1 MRRRL
6 DQDGFAMPMVIFM
19 IVIMS
24 IVAYAALVQANL
36 SLNLAYKQAYL
47 QMARM
52 ASKAAIDYA
61 QESFDQSMC
70 GNYTGTPETD
80 LVSNGNYRVT
90 FKADVVSTSDDGYE
104 KVINGTGSV
113 YLPRQ
118 SDTARYVFDV
128 RSEVVRTY
136 ALCKTPD
143 NFDPV
148 VWLDASDEP
157 TLRRSGTVTT
167 TAYNSSSGNL
177 LDLLFPHP
185 TVEEKITDGTQGL
198 LSWLSNDLE
207 MHTCD
212 SLEYA
217 LLLCITNSSK
227 YLYTGLVFQNI
238 NVPQGATITSAT
250 INLAAATPS
259 GSGGQVTHRI
269 RGIYESANDPHM
281 DLFNSFTSNQV
292 RSRVTNASL
301 RTGTT
306 ADVVTNNF
314 PPGNSIQFDVRA
326 IVQEIVNHPNWSPGS
341 PGNNGRMG
349 FAFERVSGNGERKAL
364 KNGVSISVSYSTTV
378 VSQAL
383 NGDSLSEWSD
393 KSGDGNNAR
402 FIMGNAPTRA
412 DNQINGQPVVRFN
425 NGLLA
430 STLPSTITG
439 RELTVFA
446 VVRPNFATSSN
457 FGRLVTGMLDTATDD
472 TLGNTGIIPLLRNG
486 TSSGIRSVYS
496 GSTGG
501 SFATTDNCSSVC
513 NGQPYLMV
521 SNFEIASDDTITATL
536 KGNGTQTAQ
545 NTSLTPSTATP
556 PYTYAINQ
564 LYYGGRRTGAMPGSA
579 TDFFNGDY
587 AEVAIYDKTLSCRDI
602 EALEEYFRNKWALG
616 ASPYASTCPVNPV
629 PTL

>member
-1 MRRRL
+1 MRRLRE
-6 DQDGFAMPMVIFM
+6 DGFAMPMVIFM

-24 IVAYAALVQANL
+24 IVAYAALVQANI

-61 QESFDQSMC
+61 QESFDQASC

-90 FKADVVSTSDDGYE
+90 FRSEVVSTSADGYE

-118 SDTARYVFDV
+118 SDTARYVIDV

-157 TLRRSGTVTT
+157 TLKKSGTVTT
-167 TAYNSSSGNL
+167 TNNNSSAGSV
-177 LDLLFPHP
+177 LDLLLPHP
-185 TVEEKITDGTQGL
+185 TVEEKVTDGTQGL

-217 LLLCITNSSK
+217 LIMCITNSSK

-238 NVPQGATITSAT
+238 NVPKDSIITSAT
-250 INLAAATPS
+250 ISLAGATPS
-259 GSGGQVTHRI
+259 GNGGSLTHRL
-269 RGIYESANDPHM
+269 RGIYETSTDPHM
-281 DLFNSFTSNQV
+281 DLFTSLASNQV
-292 RSRVTNASL
+292 RSRVTNSSL
-301 RTGTT
+301 RTT
-306 ADVVTNNF
+306 ATVDVTTNNF
-314 PPGNSIQFDVRA
+314 PPGNSVQFDVKS
-326 IVQEIVNHPNWSPGS
+326 IVQEMVNNPNWNPTGS
-341 PGNNGRMG
+341 GNGGRIG
-349 FAFERVSGNGERKAL
+349 FAVERVSGNGERKAL
-364 KNGVSISVSYSTTV
+364 KNGVSISVSYSSTV

-383 NGDSLSEWSD
+383 NGDNLSEWSD
-393 KSGDGNNAR
+393 KSADANHAR
-402 FIMGNAPTRA
+402 FVLGNAPTRV
-412 DNQINGQPVVRFN
+412 DGQIDGKPVIRFN
-425 NGLLA
+425 NGVLA
-430 STLPSTITG
+430 STLASTLTG
-439 RELTVFA
+439 REFTVFA
-446 VVRPNFATSSN
+446 VVKPNFSTSSD
-457 FGRLVTGMLDTATDD
+457 FGRLATGMLDTATDD

-486 TSSGIRSVYS
+486 SSSGIRSVYS
-496 GSTGG
+496 GNTGG
-501 SFATTDNCSSVC
+501 SYATTDACGSICS
-513 NGQPYLMV
+513 GQPYLMV
-521 SNFEIASDDTITATL
+521 SNFEIANDDTITAIL
-536 KGNGTQTAQ
+536 KGNGAQTAI
-545 NTSLTPSTATP
+545 NTGFTPSAATP
-556 PYTYAINQ
+556 PYTYSINQ
-564 LYYGGRRTGAMPGSA
+564 LYFGGRRTGAMPGTA

-587 AEVAIYDKTLSCRDI
+587 AEVVVYDKTLACRDI
-602 EALEEYFRNKWALG
+602 EALEEYFRNKWAL
-616 ASPYASTCPVNPV
+616 APSQYVSTCPVSTV